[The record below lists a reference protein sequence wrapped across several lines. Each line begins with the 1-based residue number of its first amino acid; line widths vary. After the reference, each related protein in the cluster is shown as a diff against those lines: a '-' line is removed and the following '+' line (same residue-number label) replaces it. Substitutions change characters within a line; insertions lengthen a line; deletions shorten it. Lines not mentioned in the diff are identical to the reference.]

1 MKLNKFINIK
11 KQKIQIPNN
20 IGISTIA
27 LTFSFIHILVKYIN
41 KII

>member
-20 IGISTIA
+20 IDISTIA
-27 LTFSFIHILVKYIN
+27 LAFCFIHILVKYIN